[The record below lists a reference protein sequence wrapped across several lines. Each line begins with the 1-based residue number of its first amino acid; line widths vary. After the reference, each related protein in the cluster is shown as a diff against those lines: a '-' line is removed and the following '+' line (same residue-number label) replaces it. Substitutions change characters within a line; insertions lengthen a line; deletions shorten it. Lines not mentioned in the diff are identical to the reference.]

1 MKILVND
8 YSGHPFI
15 FELSKILS
23 KKYKI
28 VHSYA
33 QYFETPKANFSKKIQ
48 NKNLKIAPIR
58 INKKFKKDNFFSRRS
73 NDILYGKKIIELIK
87 IQKPEIIISDI

>member
-1 MKILVND
+1 MKILIND

-33 QYFETPKANFSKKIQ
+33 QHFETPKANFSKKLQ
-48 NKNLKIAPIR
+48 NKNLFIYS
-58 INKKFKKDNFFSRRS
+58 F
-73 NDILYGKKIIELIK
+73 
-87 IQKPEIIISDI
+87 